1 MNGDR
6 LSATTRSLLKSA
18 RADAPSTAARAKVWS
33 GVSAAAGGVAGAGA
47 GASGLGAPGAASTGA
62 AKLLAAGTLLG
73 GVITVGLA
81 ALLLHVG
88 PSPSH
93 APPASTA
100 AVLAASLAASEP
112 PSRLFEAPAPAPAL
126 DTAAPGLNPLPVVD
140 APGHAGNTDSTSSPV
155 ARGASGTSGAR
166 HGAALKGKRS
176 GAGAAAPPPSRPPA
190 GDDALTREA
199 SLVSGARTALAS
211 GNAEEALR
219 LVRAARAMP
228 SPQLVPEELTV
239 EAQALRSL
247 GKADE
252 ARGVD
257 ATLHAQF
264 PDSALAR

>member
-1 MNGDR
+1 MSADR

-18 RADAPSTAARAKVWS
+18 RADAPSTAARAKMWS
-33 GVSAAAGGVAGAGA
+33 GVSAAVGGVAGAGP
-47 GASGLGAPGAASTGA
+47 GASGLGAAGAASTSA
-62 AKLLAAGTLLG
+62 AKLLAAGALLG
-73 GVITVGLA
+73 GVVTVGLA
-81 ALLLHVG
+81 AMLLHVG
-88 PSPSH
+88 PSPRH

-100 AVLAASLAASEP
+100 AVLGASLATPEP
-112 PSRLFEAPAPAPAL
+112 PSRLREAPAL
-126 DTAAPGLNPLPVVD
+126 DAAAPGLNTVPVVD
-140 APGHAGNTDSTSSPV
+140 APAHAEDTDGTSSPV
-155 ARGASGTSGAR
+155 ARGASGKSGAR
-166 HGAALKGKRS
+166 HGAALKGKRPV
-176 GAGAAAPPPSRPPA
+176 AAAPPASRSPA

-252 ARGVD
+252 AREVD
-257 ATLHAQF
+257 ATLHARF

>member
-1 MNGDR
+1 MSADR

-18 RADAPSTAARAKVWS
+18 RADAPSTAARAKMWS
-33 GVSAAAGGVAGAGA
+33 GVSATVGGVAGAGA
-47 GASGLGAPGAASTGA
+47 GASGLGAAGAASPGV

-73 GVITVGLA
+73 GVVTVGLA
-81 ALLLHVG
+81 AMLLHIG
-88 PSPSH
+88 ASPSH

-100 AVLAASLAASEP
+100 AVVGASLATPEP
-112 PSRLFEAPAPAPAL
+112 PSRLREAPEPAL
-126 DTAAPGLNPLPVVD
+126 DAAAPGLNTVPVVD
-140 APGHAGNTDSTSSPV
+140 APAHAENTDGTSSPV
-155 ARGASGTSGAR
+155 TRGASGKSGAR
-166 HGAALKGKRS
+166 HGAALKGKRP
-176 GAGAAAPPPSRPPA
+176 GAAAPPASRPPA

-228 SPQLVPEELTV
+228 SPQLVPEELAV
-239 EAQALRSL
+239 ETQALRSL

-252 ARGVD
+252 AREVD
-257 ATLHAQF
+257 ATLHARF

>member
-33 GVSAAAGGVAGAGA
+33 GVSGTVGGMAGAGA
-47 GASGLGAPGAASTGA
+47 GASGLGASGAASTSA

-73 GVITVGLA
+73 GVVTVGLA

-88 PSPSH
+88 PAPRQ

-100 AVLAASLAASEP
+100 AAFAASLASPQP
-112 PSRLFEAPAPAPAL
+112 PSRLREAPAPAL
-126 DTAAPGLNPLPVVD
+126 DTAAPGLNTLPGVD
-140 APGHAGNTDSTSSPV
+140 APGHAGKADGTSSPV
-155 ARGASGTSGAR
+155 ARGASGATGSC
-166 HGAALKGKRS
+166 HGAARKSKRPV
-176 GAGAAAPPPSRPPA
+176 ATTPPASRPSA

-199 SLVSGARTALAS
+199 SLVAGARTALAS
-211 GNAEEALR
+211 GSAEEALR